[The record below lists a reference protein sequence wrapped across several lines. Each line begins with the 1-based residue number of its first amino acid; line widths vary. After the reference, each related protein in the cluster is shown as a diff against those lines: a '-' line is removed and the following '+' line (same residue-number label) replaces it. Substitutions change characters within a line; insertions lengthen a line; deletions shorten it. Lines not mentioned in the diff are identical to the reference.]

1 MQFPALVNALDIISQ
16 EFHRKFTERE
26 REFNAM
32 RIEICP
38 CPRKIGTLYYS
49 DPKEMILTLLQHPK

>member
-26 REFNAM
+26 REFNAK

-38 CPRKIGTLYYS
+38 CPRKNGTLYES
-49 DPKEMILTLLQHPK
+49 DQKKIVLASLEMPT